1 MEALECSN
9 FTGID
14 SVTLSADGYCTFRTI
29 KAGIGLFTS
38 GTHIYYAKDD
48 GSIMKNGTYYVE
60 EGKRNGKVTEAGL
73 YYFDTNGYLC
83 DSLMNPITVT
93 PPEANA

>member
-1 MEALECSN
+1 V
-9 FTGID
+9 D
-14 SVTLSADGYCTFRTI
+14 SVTLSADGYCTFGTI

-60 EGKRNGKVTEAGL
+60 KGKRNGKVTEAGL